1 LSRHT
6 IILRGDTE
14 RASVVAYASQA
25 PAGTRVDFKAA
36 KRTIPQNDLA
46 WSMYT
51 SFSRQLPW
59 HGVKLTPN
67 DWKLMFLDALNRE
80 VRVVPN
86 LDGTG
91 FVNLRRSSD
100 LSKDEMSQLIELMRE
115 FGVRHGVRFIDDQ
128 VAA

>member
-1 LSRHT
+1 
-6 IILRGDTE
+6 
-14 RASVVAYASQA
+14 
-25 PAGTRVDFKAA
+25 
-36 KRTIPQNDLA
+36 
-46 WSMYT
+46 MYT
-51 SFSRQLPW
+51 SFSTQLPW

-115 FGVRHGVRFIDDQ
+115 FGGRHGVRFIDDR